1 MGYNILI
8 AGSGQ
13 LGSRYLQGLSKF
25 NDLLN
30 IFVFDISDD
39 SLNVARLRWEAC
51 NNNFHQV
58 HYIKEYNGLPKLIDL
73 AIVSSTAKVRVEI
86 VKNITLNTQVNYW
99 ILEKILA
106 TSISDLNEIRSLIMP
121 SLDAWV
127 NTPLHLWPLYQHLAT
142 KYTSPKKVSAKFLN
156 FDGLACNSIHYIDF
170 ISRWVNSEVELI
182 DITGLKKKWIS
193 AKREG
198 FYEIEGMMSVKFQ
211 DGTLLYM
218 SSKID
223 NEDYIA
229 QIVVEG
235 ETWYINENDGYAK
248 SSYGNEI
255 FGKTLLQ
262 SELTALLLEEIF
274 NTGNCN
280 LPNLEQSITQHI
292 PLIYNLKKHW
302 NKFMNFEIERLPI
315 T

>member
-1 MGYNILI
+1 
-8 AGSGQ
+8 
-13 LGSRYLQGLSKF
+13 
-25 NDLLN
+25 
-30 IFVFDISDD
+30 
-39 SLNVARLRWEAC
+39 
-51 NNNFHQV
+51 
-58 HYIKEYNGLPKLIDL
+58 LIDL
-73 AIVSSTAKVRVEI
+73 AIVSSTANVRVEI
-86 VKNITLNTQVNYW
+86 VKNITLNTRVNYW

-106 TSISDLNEIRSLIMP
+106 TSIDDLNEIKSLIMP
-121 SLDAWV
+121 SIDAWV

-182 DITGLKKKWIS
+182 DITGLKKRWIS

-198 FYEIEGMMSVKFQ
+198 FYEIEGKMSVKFQ

-229 QIVVEG
+229 EIVVDG

-280 LPNLEQSITQHI
+280 LPNLEQSINQHI
-292 PLIYNLKKHW
+292 PLIHNLKKHW
-302 NKFMNFEIERLPI
+302 NQFMNFEIERVPI